1 MIDDY
6 PFELSYKMRSWI
18 YDHIRYAN
26 DFNEDADYLSFEAI
40 DALIQMY
47 RKGYTVHQFC
57 ERSSNWTNPGHDGGR
72 CIACGKPYESWELV
86 RDAG

>member
-6 PFELSYKMRSWI
+6 PFELSYKVRSWI
-18 YDHIRYAN
+18 YDHIKYAN

-47 RKGYTVHQFC
+47 RKDYTVHQFC
-57 ERSSNWTNPGHDGGR
+57 ESHHPNWTIPAKDSGH
-72 CIACGKPYESWELV
+72 CMACGQLYESWELV
-86 RDAG
+86 RAS